1 MNEIK
6 IIIQARTGSTRLP
19 QKMIL
24 PFYENEGIFSL
35 ILKRLTS
42 SVKKDNIILATSTNE
57 NNDVLVE
64 IAKSYGINYYRG
76 SENDVLQRFIDAAKE
91 FDAYKI
97 IRVCADN
104 PFLDI
109 DFLNFLLDNFENTD
123 YDYMS
128 FMTSNNIP
136 TIKTH
141 YGFWAEA
148 VTLNALEKC
157 RDIISWRLNDQ
168 DARLYHEHVTNFIY
182 ANPDDFNI
190 KFFNIPEE
198 IDSHNDIRL
207 TIDTK
212 IDFDIQK
219 EIFNKIYKEK
229 PNFNALDVLNFLN
242 ENKEYLEI
250 MKEEIS
256 KNQK

>member
-1 MNEIK
+1 MNDIK

-35 ILKRLTS
+35 ILNRLTS
-42 SVKKDNIILATSTNE
+42 NIKKENIILATSSNS

-64 IAKSYGINYYRG
+64 TAKRYGINYFRG
-76 SENDVLQRFIDAAKE
+76 SENDVLQRFIDAANH
-91 FDAYKI
+91 FNANKI

-109 DFLNFLLDNFENTD
+109 DYLNFLLQNFEMTD
-123 YDYMS
+123 CDYMS
-128 FMTSNNIP
+128 FSTSEGTP

-148 VTLNALEKC
+148 VTLNALNKVKAMTEE
-157 RDIISWRLNDQ
+157 S
-168 DARLYHEHVTNFIY
+168 LYHEHVTNFIY
-182 ANPDDFNI
+182 ANKDVFDVR
-190 KFFNIPEE
+190 FFNISEVIE
-198 IDSHNDIRL
+198 KHDDIRL

-212 IDFDIQK
+212 TDFDIQK
-219 EIFNKIYKEK
+219 EIFNDIYKKK
-229 PNFNALDVLNFLN
+229 PNFNAFDVVAFLN
-242 ENKEYLEI
+242 ENQQYMKVMRDEI
-250 MKEEIS
+250 L

>member
-1 MNEIK
+1 MNDVK
-6 IIIQARTGSTRLP
+6 VIIQARTGSTRLP

-24 PFYENEGIFSL
+24 PFYEENGIFSL

-42 SVKKDNIILATSTNE
+42 AINKEDIILATSTNV
-57 NNDVLVE
+57 NNDVLE
-64 IAKSYGINYYRG
+64 NIAKNNGVNCFRG
-76 SENDVLQRFIDAAKE
+76 SENDVLQRFIDAANE
-91 FDAYKI
+91 FNAKKI

-104 PFLDI
+104 PFLDLE
-109 DFLNFLLDNFENTD
+109 FLNFLLDNFKKSD

-128 FMTSNNIP
+128 FMTSKGTP

-148 VTLNALEKC
+148 VTLNALKKVKSMTDE
-157 RDIISWRLNDQ
+157 N
-168 DARLYHEHVTNFIY
+168 LYHEHVTNFIY
-182 ANPDDFNI
+182 ANPNDFNI

-198 IDSHNDIRL
+198 IDSHDDIRL

-212 IDFDIQK
+212 IDFDTQK
-219 EIFNKIYKEK
+219 EIFNIIYKK
-229 PNFNALDVLNFLN
+229 NPSFNSSDVVAFLN
-242 ENKEYLEI
+242 ENQQYMKIMRDEI
-250 MKEEIS
+250 L

>member
-1 MNEIK
+1 MNDIK

-24 PFYENEGIFSL
+24 PFYKEEGIFSL
-35 ILKRLTS
+35 IINRLTTIL
-42 SVKKDNIILATSTNE
+42 KKENIILATSTNE
-57 NNDVLVE
+57 NNDILVE
-64 IAKSYGINYYRG
+64 IANKYGINCFRG

-91 FDAYKI
+91 FKAEKI

-104 PFLDI
+104 PFLDV
-109 DFLNFLLDNFENTD
+109 DYLNFLLDNFEKSD
-123 YDYMS
+123 RDYMS
-128 FMTSNNIP
+128 FCTSEETP

-148 VTLNALEKC
+148 VTLNALEKVVSLT
-157 RDIISWRLNDQ
+157 DEN
-168 DARLYHEHVTNFIY
+168 LYHEHVTNFIY
-182 ANPDDFNI
+182 ANPDVFNI

-198 IDSHNDIRL
+198 IESHDDIRL

-212 IDFDIQK
+212 VDFDIQK
-219 EIFNKIYKEK
+219 EIFNNVYKAK
-229 PNFNALDVLNFLN
+229 PNFNAFDVIAFLN
-242 ENKEYLEI
+242 ENKQYMKV
-250 MKEEIS
+250 MKEEIF

>member
-1 MNEIK
+1 MNDIK

-35 ILKRLTS
+35 ILNRLTS
-42 SVKKDNIILATSTNE
+42 NIKKENIILATSSNS

-64 IAKSYGINYYRG
+64 TAKRYGINYFRG
-76 SENDVLQRFIDAAKE
+76 SENDVLQRFIDAANH
-91 FDAYKI
+91 FNANKI

-109 DFLNFLLDNFENTD
+109 DYLNFLLQNFEMTD
-123 YDYMS
+123 CDYMS
-128 FMTSNNIP
+128 FSTSEGTP

-148 VTLNALEKC
+148 VTLNALNKVKAMTEE
-157 RDIISWRLNDQ
+157 S
-168 DARLYHEHVTNFIY
+168 LYHEHVTNFIY
-182 ANPDDFNI
+182 ANKDVFDVR
-190 KFFNIPEE
+190 FFNISEE
-198 IDSHNDIRL
+198 IEKHDDIRL

-212 IDFDIQK
+212 TDFDIQK
-219 EIFNKIYKEK
+219 EIFNDIYKKK
-229 PNFNALDVLNFLN
+229 PNFNAFDVVAFLN
-242 ENKEYLEI
+242 ENQQYMKVMRDEI
-250 MKEEIS
+250 L

>member
-1 MNEIK
+1 MNEAK

-42 SVKKDNIILATSTNE
+42 AINKEDIILATSTNV
-57 NNDVLVE
+57 NNDVLE
-64 IAKSYGINYYRG
+64 NIAKNNGVNCFRG
-76 SENDVLQRFIDAAKE
+76 SENDVLQRFIDAANE
-91 FDAYKI
+91 FNAKKI

-104 PFLDI
+104 PFLDLE
-109 DFLNFLLDNFENTD
+109 FLNFLLDNFKKSD

-128 FMTSNNIP
+128 FMTSHGTP

-148 VTLNALEKC
+148 VTLNALKKVKSMTDE
-157 RDIISWRLNDQ
+157 N
-168 DARLYHEHVTNFIY
+168 LYHEHVTNFIY
-182 ANPDDFNI
+182 ANPNDFNI

-198 IDSHNDIRL
+198 IDSHDDIRL

-212 IDFDIQK
+212 IDFDTQK
-219 EIFNKIYKEK
+219 EIFNIIYKK
-229 PNFNALDVLNFLN
+229 NPSFNSSDVVAFLN
-242 ENKEYLEI
+242 ENQQYMKIMRDEI
-250 MKEEIS
+250 L

>member
-1 MNEIK
+1 MSEIK

-24 PFYENEGIFSL
+24 PFYEENGIFSL

-42 SVKKDNIILATSTNE
+42 AINKEDIILATSTNV
-57 NNDVLVE
+57 NNDVLE
-64 IAKSYGINYYRG
+64 DIAKSYGVNCFRG
-76 SENDVLQRFIDAAKE
+76 SENDVLQRFIDAANK
-91 FDAYKI
+91 FNATKI

-104 PFLDI
+104 PFLDV
-109 DFLNFLLDNFENTD
+109 DYLNFLMDNFKKSD

-128 FMTSNNIP
+128 FMTSKGTP

-148 VTLNALEKC
+148 VTLNALEKVKSMT
-157 RDIISWRLNDQ
+157 DEN
-168 DARLYHEHVTNFIY
+168 LYHEHVTNFIY
-182 ANPDDFNI
+182 ANPNDFNI

-198 IDSHNDIRL
+198 IDSHDDIRL

-212 IDFDIQK
+212 VDFDIQK
-219 EIFNKIYKEK
+219 EIFNIIYKNN
-229 PNFNALDVLNFLN
+229 PSFNASDVLAFLN
-242 ENKEYLEI
+242 ENQQYMKIMRDEI
-250 MKEEIS
+250 L

>member
-1 MNEIK
+1 MNDVK
-6 IIIQARTGSTRLP
+6 VIIQARTGSTRLP

-24 PFYENEGIFSL
+24 PFYEENGIFSL

-42 SVKKDNIILATSTNE
+42 AINKEDIILATSTNV
-57 NNDVLVE
+57 NNDVLE
-64 IAKSYGINYYRG
+64 NIAKNNGVNCFRG
-76 SENDVLQRFIDAAKE
+76 SENDVLQRFIDAANE
-91 FDAYKI
+91 FNAKKI

-104 PFLDI
+104 PFLDLE
-109 DFLNFLLDNFENTD
+109 FLNFLLDNFKKSD

-128 FMTSNNIP
+128 FMTSNGTP

-148 VTLNALEKC
+148 VTLNALKKVKSMTDE
-157 RDIISWRLNDQ
+157 N
-168 DARLYHEHVTNFIY
+168 LYHEHVTNFIY
-182 ANPDDFNI
+182 ANPNDFNI

-198 IDSHNDIRL
+198 IDSHDDIRL

-212 IDFDIQK
+212 IDFYTQK
-219 EIFNKIYKEK
+219 EIFNIIYKK
-229 PNFNALDVLNFLN
+229 NPSFNSSDVVAFLN
-242 ENKEYLEI
+242 ENQKYMKIMRDEI
-250 MKEEIS
+250 L

>member
-1 MNEIK
+1 MNEAK

-42 SVKKDNIILATSTNE
+42 IIDKNNIILATSTNE
-57 NNDVLVE
+57 NNDVLTD
-64 IAKSYGINYYRG
+64 IAKEYGVNYFRG
-76 SENDVLQRFIDAAKE
+76 SENDVLQRFIDAANE
-91 FDAYKI
+91 FNAKKI

-104 PFLDI
+104 PFLDLV
-109 DFLNFLLDNFENTD
+109 FLNFLLDNFKKSD

-128 FMTSNNIP
+128 FMTSNGTP

-148 VTLNALEKC
+148 VTLNALKKVKSMTDE
-157 RDIISWRLNDQ
+157 N
-168 DARLYHEHVTNFIY
+168 LYHEHVTNFIY
-182 ANPDDFNI
+182 ANPNDFNI
-190 KFFNIPEE
+190 KFFNIPEV
-198 IDSHNDIRL
+198 IDKHDDIRL
-207 TIDTK
+207 TIDTQ

-219 EIFNKIYKEK
+219 EIFNKIYKIK
-229 PNFNALDVLNFLN
+229 PDFNAFDVLTFLN
-242 ENKEYLEI
+242 ENKEYHAI
-250 MKEEIS
+250 MKNEIL

>member
-1 MNEIK
+1 MNETK

-24 PFYENEGIFSL
+24 PFYKNEGIFSL

-42 SVKKDNIILATSTNE
+42 IVKKENIILATSTNE
-57 NNDVLVE
+57 NNDVLAD
-64 IAKSYGINYYRG
+64 IAKNHGVNYFRG
-76 SENDVLQRFIDAAKE
+76 SENDVLQRFIDAADKYNA
-91 FDAYKI
+91 DKI

-104 PFLDI
+104 PFLDLE
-109 DFLNFLLDNFENTD
+109 FLNFLLDNFEKSD

-128 FMTSNNIP
+128 FMTSNGTP

-148 VTLNALEKC
+148 VTLNT
-157 RDIISWRLNDQ
+157 LNKVKSMTDEN
-168 DARLYHEHVTNFIY
+168 LYHEHVTNFIY

-198 IDSHNDIRL
+198 IESHDDIRL
-207 TIDTK
+207 TIDTQV
-212 IDFDIQK
+212 DFDIQK
-219 EIFNKIYKEK
+219 EIFNIVYEK
-229 PNFNALDVLNFLN
+229 NHNFNAFDVISFLN
-242 ENKEYLEI
+242 ENQHYMKVMKDEI
-250 MKEEIS
+250 L

>member
-1 MNEIK
+1 MNKTK

-35 ILKRLTS
+35 LLKKLTATFG
-42 SVKKDNIILATSTNE
+42 KNDIILATSINP
-57 NNDVLVE
+57 NNDILVD
-64 IAKSYGINYYRG
+64 IAKRYEVNYYRG
-76 SENDVLQRFIDAAKE
+76 SENDVLQRFIDAANE
-91 FDAYKI
+91 FKADKI

-104 PFLDI
+104 PFLDM
-109 DFLNFLLDNFENTD
+109 DFLNFLLQNFEKTEC
-123 YDYMS
+123 DYMS
-128 FMTSNNIP
+128 FSTSEGTP

-148 VTLNALEKC
+148 VKLSTLNKVKSMTDE
-157 RDIISWRLNDQ
+157 N
-168 DARLYHEHVTNFIY
+168 LYHEHVTNFIY
-182 ANPDDFNI
+182 ANKDVFDVR
-190 KFFNIPEE
+190 FFNIDKE
-198 IDSHNDIRL
+198 IENHDDIRL

-212 IDFDIQK
+212 TDFDIQK

-229 PNFNALDVLNFLN
+229 PNFNAFDIVDFLN
-242 ENKEYLEI
+242 KNQQYMKI
-250 MKEEIS
+250 MKDEIL

>member
-1 MNEIK
+1 MSEIK

-24 PFYENEGIFSL
+24 PFYGNEGIFSL

-42 SVKKDNIILATSTNE
+42 SIKKENIILATSINE
-57 NNDVLVE
+57 NNDILVE
-64 IAKSYGINYYRG
+64 IAKNYGINYFRG
-76 SENDVLQRFIDAAKE
+76 AENDVLQRFIDAAKE
-91 FDAYKI
+91 FKAHKI

-104 PFLDI
+104 PFLDV
-109 DFLNFLLDNFENTD
+109 DFLNFLLDNFENSD

-128 FMTSNNIP
+128 FSTSKGNP

-157 RDIISWRLNDQ
+157 RDVISWCLNDQ

-182 ANPDDFNI
+182 ANPNDFNI

-198 IDSHNDIRL
+198 IDSHDDIRL

-229 PNFNALDVLNFLN
+229 PDFNAFDVLSFLN
-242 ENKEYLEI
+242 ENKEYLKI
-250 MKEEIS
+250 MKDEIS

>member
-1 MNEIK
+1 MNDIK

-35 ILKRLTS
+35 ILNRLTS
-42 SVKKDNIILATSTNE
+42 NFKKENIILATSSNP
-57 NNDVLVE
+57 NNDVLAE
-64 IAKSYGINYYRG
+64 IARRYGINCFRG
-76 SENDVLQRFIDAAKE
+76 SENDVLQRFIDAANQ
-91 FDAYKI
+91 FNATKI

-104 PFLDI
+104 PFLDM
-109 DFLNFLLDNFENTD
+109 DFLNFLLQNFEKTEC
-123 YDYMS
+123 DYMS
-128 FMTSNNIP
+128 FSTSEGIP

-148 VTLNALEKC
+148 VTLNALNKVRSMTDE
-157 RDIISWRLNDQ
+157 S
-168 DARLYHEHVTNFIY
+168 LYHEHVTNFIY
-182 ANPDDFNI
+182 ANKDVFDVRFLNI
-190 KFFNIPEE
+190 SEDIEKH
-198 IDSHNDIRL
+198 DDIRL

-212 IDFDIQK
+212 TDFDIQK

-229 PNFNALDVLNFLN
+229 QNFNAFNVVSFLN
-242 ENKEYLEI
+242 ENQQYMKI
-250 MKEEIS
+250 MKDEIL

>member
-42 SVKKDNIILATSTNE
+42 SVKKENIILATSTNE
-57 NNDVLVE
+57 NNNVLVE
-64 IAKSYGINYYRG
+64 IAKNYRINYYRG

-91 FDAYKI
+91 FDADKI

-109 DFLNFLLDNFENTD
+109 DFLNFLLENFAKSD
-123 YDYMS
+123 CDYMS
-128 FMTSNNIP
+128 FKTSNNIP

-148 VTLNALEKC
+148 VTLNALKKC
-157 RDIISWRLNDQ
+157 NDVISCRLNSQ

>member
-1 MNEIK
+1 MNDIK

-24 PFYENEGIFSL
+24 PFYENEGVFSL

-42 SVKKDNIILATSTNE
+42 IIKKENIILATSTNV
-57 NNDVLVE
+57 NNDVLE
-64 IAKSYGINYYRG
+64 DIAKSYGVNCFRG
-76 SENDVLQRFIDAAKE
+76 SEDDVLQRFIDAATQFNATKL
-91 FDAYKI
+91 

-104 PFLDI
+104 PFLDL
-109 DFLNFLLDNFENTD
+109 DYLNFLLQNFNEND
-123 YDYMS
+123 CDYMS
-128 FMTSNNIP
+128 FLTSNGTP

-148 VTLNALEKC
+148 VTLNALEKVQTMTNE
-157 RDIISWRLNDQ
+157 S
-168 DARLYHEHVTNFIY
+168 LYHEHVTNFIY
-182 ANPDDFNI
+182 SNPNDFNI

-198 IDSHNDIRL
+198 INRHDDIRL

-219 EIFNKIYKEK
+219 EIFNIIYKK
-229 PNFNALDVLNFLN
+229 NPNFNASDVIVFLN
-242 ENKEYLEI
+242 ENQQYMKI
-250 MKEEIS
+250 MKDEIL